1 MLRIKAI
8 PEVCIGC
15 GLCRVWC
22 KVEHS
27 PTKSIQK
34 AFKEDA
40 PQTLACVDLEECG
53 CESFAVQCRHCDEP
67 LCAYGCITGAMSKDP
82 ETGLV
87 SVDETRCIGCWTC
100 ILLCPN
106 GAVKRDER
114 NKPRALKC
122 EQCRERGFPS
132 CVEHCPNDALVLE
145 EVPDAE

>member
-1 MLRIKAI
+1 MLRIKAL

-15 GLCRVWC
+15 GLCRIWC

-34 AFKEDA
+34 AFKEHA
-40 PQTLACVDLEECG
+40 PDTLACVDLEERG
-53 CESFAVQCRHCDEP
+53 PHSFAAQCRHCDEP
-67 LCAYGCITGAMSKDP
+67 ICAYSCITGAMSKDP
-82 ETGLV
+82 DTGLV
-87 SVDETRCIGCWTC
+87 TVDENRCIGCWTC
-100 ILLCPN
+100 ILMCPN
-106 GAVKRDER
+106 GSVKRDER
-114 NKPRALKC
+114 SSPRAIKC